1 MKMQQQQIRTLI
13 TAGVALG
20 VIAVFVGI
28 YLGVSSWANGAVSG
42 KGELES
48 RSGQQQAEI
57 NNLRSK
63 IDNADSSQKSYAQI
77 VEKRGNDKF
86 AIDNDSVRQVL
97 ERLIATYRISIDG
110 KLEYSPDEKVE
121 IPSLANATNSFI
133 VRKDALLKFKAIS
146 DLHAYSFVNA
156 LAKEMPGIIQYKSF
170 KINKTGEIDAEA
182 LSKLSLGQEV
192 ALVDAEVLFNWYG
205 MQPNPPAAGGSQ

>member
-13 TAGVALG
+13 SAGAAIGVA
-20 VIAVFVGI
+20 VVFVGI

-42 KGELES
+42 KSELQS

-57 NNLRSK
+57 SNLRSK
-63 IDNADSSQKSYAQI
+63 IDNADSSQKSYAEI
-77 VEKRGNDKF
+77 VEQRGNDRF
-86 AIDNDSVRQVL
+86 RIDNESVRQVL
-97 ERLIATYRISIDG
+97 ERLIVTYRISIDG

-133 VRKDALLKFKAIS
+133 VRKDALLRFKAIS

-156 LAKEMPGIIQYKSF
+156 LAKEMPGVIQYKSF
-170 KINKTGEIDAEA
+170 KINKTGELDSDA

-192 ALVDAEVLFNWYG
+192 ALVDVEILFNWYG
-205 MQPNPPAAGGSQ
+205 MQPNPGQGGAQ